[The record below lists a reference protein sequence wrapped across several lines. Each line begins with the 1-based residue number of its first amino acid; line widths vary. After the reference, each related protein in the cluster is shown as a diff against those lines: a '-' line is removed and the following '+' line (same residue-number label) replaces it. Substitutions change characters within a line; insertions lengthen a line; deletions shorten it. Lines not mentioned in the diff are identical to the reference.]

1 MKVPIHY
8 LLIFRARTDFNHL
21 MYHLKDQKAAQHP
34 KGFEPTTFRLAG
46 QRTTPQRAALY
57 LMLYSPMFLS
67 HDGSEDGVEDGDLDG
82 RKFLTRRMMNL
93 KKDNRNVWARRQMGE
108 RQLVE

>member
-1 MKVPIHY
+1 MRLSHYIHQVY
-8 LLIFRARTDFNHL
+8 GYSKNYPLGCI
-21 MYHLKDQKAAQHP
+21 
-34 KGFEPTTFRLAG
+34 EPTTFRFAG

-67 HDGSEDGVEDGDLDG
+67 HDGGEDGVEAGDLDG

-93 KKDNRNVWARRQMGE
+93 KKDNRNVWAR
-108 RQLVE
+108 